1 MHYRLLSLSYI
12 ESAGLSAL
20 SAAKKGSPDI
30 LARFIDRLEN
40 KISRNTGEK
49 KTRDSIL
56 LGSF

>member
-40 KISRNTGEK
+40 KVSRNTGEK